1 MIVRKH
7 ILRQFTQAGG
17 WQRAVMM
24 TCALGLP
31 GLASATCTVAFVQVS
46 VDVGTVNYTELGAP
60 GVSALGYRQVGQP
73 RDGTLTVNCNP
84 AIVSARFQF
93 SGVVSAGNKLLRWD
107 AGGKAGAMR
116 LRITKA
122 TVGGNPVNMISSV
135 QGTTPAP
142 VVDVTEANEVVQL
155 DLSKAGASAS
165 LIVLSVQ
172 ATGFVPNGFLPNS
185 NITFTATPR
194 VTLQ

>member
-1 MIVRKH
+1 
-7 ILRQFTQAGG
+7 
-17 WQRAVMM
+17 M

-31 GLASATCTVAFVQVS
+31 GLASATCTVTFVPVY
-46 VDVGTVNYTELGAP
+46 VDFGTVNYTELGAP
-60 GVSALGYRQVGQP
+60 GVSAPGYQQVGQP
-73 RDGTLTVNCNP
+73 HNGTLTVNCNP
-84 AIVSARFQF
+84 AIVTARFQF

-107 AGGKAGAMR
+107 ANGKAGAMR
-116 LRITKA
+116 LRIAKA
-122 TVGGNPVNMISSV
+122 TVGATPVDMISNV
-135 QGTTPAP
+135 QNTPAP

-172 ATGFVPNGFLPNS
+172 ATGFVPSGFMPDS
-185 NITFTATPR
+185 KITFTVTPR